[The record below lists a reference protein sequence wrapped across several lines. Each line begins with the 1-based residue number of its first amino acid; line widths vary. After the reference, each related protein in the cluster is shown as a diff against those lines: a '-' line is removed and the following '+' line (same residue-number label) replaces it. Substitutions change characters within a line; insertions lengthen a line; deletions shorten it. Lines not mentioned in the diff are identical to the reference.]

1 MFTLFTTIV
10 SFLTAGV
17 PKVLD
22 FFQDKGDKK
31 HELEMAQLQLTR
43 ELELQKAGFVQQA
56 KIEEIK
62 LDEIQTQTSS
72 AEQQALYTHDIE
84 IGKGASQWAVNAR
97 SLVRPLV
104 TYTLLLLL
112 VFIEVA
118 GFIYAT
124 QTGVPFPVAIDKL
137 WDKDMEVVWAS
148 VLSFWFGSRAFA
160 SK

>member
-62 LDEIQTQTSS
+62 LDEIQTQTAS

-97 SLVRPLV
+97 SLVRPIV
-104 TYTLLLLL
+104 TYILLLLL

-160 SK
+160 KN

>member
-1 MFTLFTTIV
+1 MFTLFSTIA

-62 LDEIQTQTSS
+62 LDEIQTTTAS

-84 IGKGASQWAVNAR
+84 IGRNASRWAVNAR
-97 SLVRPLV
+97 SLVRPIV

-160 SK
+160 KN

>member
-62 LDEIQTQTSS
+62 LDEIQTTTVS

-97 SLVRPLV
+97 SLVRPIV
-104 TYTLLLLL
+104 TYILLLLL

-160 SK
+160 NK

>member
-62 LDEIQTQTSS
+62 LDEIQTTTAS

-84 IGKGASQWAVNAR
+84 IGRNASQWAVNAR
-97 SLVRPLV
+97 SLVRPIV
-104 TYTLLLLL
+104 TYILLLLL

-160 SK
+160 KN

>member
-62 LDEIQTQTSS
+62 LDEIQTQTAS

-84 IGKGASQWAVNAR
+84 IGKGASQWAINAR
-97 SLVRPLV
+97 SLVRPII
-104 TYTLLLLL
+104 TYGLFLLL
-112 VFIEVA
+112 VFVEIN

-124 QTGVPFPVAIDKL
+124 NTGVAFPVAMNML
-137 WDKDMEVVWAS
+137 WDEDMKIVWAS

-160 SK
+160 KK

>member
-62 LDEIQTQTSS
+62 LDEIQTQTAS

-84 IGKGASQWAVNAR
+84 IGKGASQWAINAR
-97 SLVRPLV
+97 SLVRPII
-104 TYTLLLLL
+104 TYGLFLLL
-112 VFIEVA
+112 VFVEIN

-124 QTGVPFPVAIDKL
+124 NTGVAFPVAMNML
-137 WDKDMEVVWAS
+137 WDEDMKIVWAS

-160 SK
+160 KT

>member
-31 HELEMAQLQLTR
+31 HELEMAQLQFTR

-56 KIEEIK
+56 RIEEIR
-62 LDEIQTQTSS
+62 LDEIQTQTDS

-84 IGKGASQWAVNAR
+84 IGKGASQWMVNLRASVRPVISYGMLILLMAVEGFGFYYAVN
-97 SLVRPLV
+97 
-104 TYTLLLLL
+104 
-112 VFIEVA
+112 
-118 GFIYAT
+118 
-124 QTGVPFPVAIDKL
+124 TGVSYQIAIDSL
-137 WDKDMEVVWAS
+137 WSENMQVI
-148 VLSFWFGSRAFA
+148 FA
-160 SK
+160 SIIAFHFGTRSFKT

>member
-43 ELELQKAGFVQQA
+43 ELELQKAGLASQV

-62 LDEIQTQTSS
+62 YDEIQTTAASS
-72 AEQQALYTHDIE
+72 EREALYAHDIE
-84 IGKGASQWAVNAR
+84 IGKGASQWAINL
-97 SLVRPLV
+97 SMLVRPII
-104 TYTLLLLL
+104 TYGLFSVLCF
-112 VFIEVA
+112 VEIF
-118 GFIYAT
+118 GFYYAIN
-124 QTGVPFPVAIDKL
+124 TGVSFQVAMDNL
-137 WDKDMEVVWAS
+137 WDENMQVVWAS
-148 VLSFWFGSRAFA
+148 IVSFWFGSRAFNN
-160 SK
+160 K

>member
-31 HELEMAQLQLTR
+31 HELEMAQLQFAR

-56 KIEEIK
+56 RIEEIR
-62 LDEIQTQTSS
+62 LDEIQTQTAS

-97 SLVRPLV
+97 SLVRPIV
-104 TYTLLLLL
+104 TYILLLLL
-112 VFIEVA
+112 VFLV
-118 GFIYAT
+118 
-124 QTGVPFPVAIDKL
+124 
-137 WDKDMEVVWAS
+137 
-148 VLSFWFGSRAFA
+148 
-160 SK
+160 

>member
-1 MFTLFTTIV
+1 MFTLFSTIA

-62 LDEIQTQTSS
+62 LDEIQTKTAS

-97 SLVRPLV
+97 SLVRPIV
-104 TYTLLLLL
+104 TYILLLLL

-160 SK
+160 KN

>member
-62 LDEIQTQTSS
+62 LDEIQTTTAS

-84 IGKGASQWAVNAR
+84 IGKGASQWMVNLRASVRPVISYGMLILLMAVEGFGFYYAVN
-97 SLVRPLV
+97 
-104 TYTLLLLL
+104 
-112 VFIEVA
+112 
-118 GFIYAT
+118 
-124 QTGVPFPVAIDKL
+124 TGVSYQIAIDSL
-137 WDKDMEVVWAS
+137 WSENMQVI
-148 VLSFWFGSRAFA
+148 FA
-160 SK
+160 SIIAFHFGTRSFKT

>member
-62 LDEIQTQTSS
+62 LDEIQTTTAS

-84 IGKGASQWAVNAR
+84 IGNGASQWAINAR
-97 SLVRPLV
+97 SLVRPII
-104 TYTLLLLL
+104 TYGLFLLL
-112 VFIEVA
+112 VFVEIN

-124 QTGVPFPVAIDKL
+124 NTGVAFPVAMNML
-137 WDKDMEVVWAS
+137 WDEDMKIVWAS

-160 SK
+160 KK

>member
-62 LDEIQTQTSS
+62 LDEIQTTTAS

-84 IGKGASQWAVNAR
+84 IGKGASQWAINAR
-97 SLVRPLV
+97 SLVRPII
-104 TYTLLLLL
+104 TYGLFLLL
-112 VFIEVA
+112 VFVEIN

-124 QTGVPFPVAIDKL
+124 NTGVAFPVAMNML
-137 WDKDMEVVWAS
+137 WDEDMKIVWAS

-160 SK
+160 KK

>member
-62 LDEIQTQTSS
+62 LDEIQTTTAS

-84 IGKGASQWAVNAR
+84 IGKGASQWAINAR
-97 SLVRPLV
+97 SLVRPIV
-104 TYTLLLLL
+104 TYVLLLLL

-137 WDKDMEVVWAS
+137 WDQDMEIVWAS

-160 SK
+160 KK

>member
-62 LDEIQTQTSS
+62 LDEIQTTTAS

-97 SLVRPLV
+97 SLVRPIV
-104 TYTLLLLL
+104 TYILLLLL

-160 SK
+160 NK

>member
-62 LDEIQTQTSS
+62 LDEIQTTTAS

-84 IGKGASQWAVNAR
+84 IGRGASQWAVNAR
-97 SLVRPLV
+97 SLVRPIV
-104 TYTLLLLL
+104 TYILLLLL

-118 GFIYAT
+118 GFVYAT

-137 WDKDMEVVWAS
+137 WDEDMKIVWAS
-148 VLSFWFGSRAFA
+148 VLSFWFGSRAF
-160 SK
+160 SKN

>member
-62 LDEIQTQTSS
+62 LDEIQTTTAS

-84 IGKGASQWAVNAR
+84 IGRGASRWAINAR
-97 SLVRPLV
+97 SLVRPIV

-160 SK
+160 NK

>member
-22 FFQDKGDKK
+22 FFQDRGDKK

-43 ELELQKAGFVQQA
+43 ELELQKAGLASQV

-62 LDEIQTQTSS
+62 YDEIQTQTSS

-84 IGKGASQWAVNAR
+84 IGKGASQWAINLR
-97 SLVRPLV
+97 MLVRPII
-104 TYTLLLLL
+104 TYGMFSVLCFVEIFGFYYAINTGIS
-112 VFIEVA
+112 FQVA
-118 GFIYAT
+118 M
-124 QTGVPFPVAIDKL
+124 DNL
-137 WDKDMEVVWAS
+137 WDEHMQVIFAS
-148 VLSFWFGSRAFA
+148 IISFWFGARAFA

>member
-1 MFTLFTTIV
+1 MFALFSTIV

-62 LDEIQTQTSS
+62 LDEIQTTTAS

-84 IGKGASQWAVNAR
+84 IGKGASQWMVNLRASVRPVISYGMLILLMAVEGFGFYYAVN
-97 SLVRPLV
+97 
-104 TYTLLLLL
+104 
-112 VFIEVA
+112 
-118 GFIYAT
+118 
-124 QTGVPFPVAIDKL
+124 TGVSYQIAIDSL
-137 WDKDMEVVWAS
+137 WSENMQVI
-148 VLSFWFGSRAFA
+148 FA
-160 SK
+160 SIIAFHFGTRSFKT

>member
-62 LDEIQTQTSS
+62 LDEIQTQTAS

-84 IGKGASQWAVNAR
+84 IGKGASQWMVNLRASVRPVISYGMLILLMAVEGFGFYYAVN
-97 SLVRPLV
+97 
-104 TYTLLLLL
+104 
-112 VFIEVA
+112 
-118 GFIYAT
+118 
-124 QTGVPFPVAIDKL
+124 TGVSYQIAIDSL
-137 WDKDMEVVWAS
+137 WSENMQVI
-148 VLSFWFGSRAFA
+148 FA
-160 SK
+160 SIIAFHFGTRSFKT